1 MKTDSFGSRQMD
13 TTGNKMNKA
22 QMINQFLLN
31 KWKGVDFGAKYY
43 QIAGTDYH
51 RHEHN
56 AYFFLRRELAVTNH
70 DEYVV
75 AKREGRI
82 RHCKPYCGLWLDYTV
97 NKEFRTFEAWV
108 TDCGAQLSDVLYGT
122 NRVHQYIWR
131 EGRKVSQ
138 SAQYVTLDHMLTYLG
153 FVPPVE
159 AKREVLDVEEI
170 LKLEGLTLDNLWVIR
185 DGTPVQW
192 KSFTRNA

>member
-13 TTGNKMNKA
+13 TTGDKMNKA

-31 KWKGVDFGAKYY
+31 KWNGLDFGAKYY
-43 QIAGTDYH
+43 QIAGNDY

-56 AYFFLRRELAVTNH
+56 PYFFLRRELAVTSY
-70 DEYVV
+70 DEYVE
-75 AKREGRI
+75 AKHRGRI
-82 RHCKPYCGLWLDYTV
+82 RHCKPYANMWMDYV
-97 NKEFRTFEAWV
+97 VRKEFNTFEEWV
-108 TDCGAQLSDVLYGT
+108 ADCGAELSDVLYGT

-131 EGRKVSQ
+131 EGVKVSQ
-138 SAQYVTLDHMLTYLG
+138 SAQYVPLDQMLTYLG

-159 AKREVLDVEEI
+159 TKREVVDVEEI

-192 KSFTRNA
+192 KSFLKV